1 MEFLS
6 DQGFSDL
13 LDRNVPWSRNPLTK
27 RQCHVLPNWENEPQ
41 ALRVNA
47 DFQWQLTQHF
57 AIDLDR
63 HSPITID
70 SDPVGGFK
78 MDC

>member
-1 MEFLS
+1 M
-6 DQGFSDL
+6 
-13 LDRNVPWSRNPLTK
+13 
-27 RQCHVLPNWENEPQ
+27 LPNWENEPQ

>member
-1 MEFLS
+1 M
-6 DQGFSDL
+6 
-13 LDRNVPWSRNPLTK
+13 
-27 RQCHVLPNWENEPQ
+27 LPNWENEPQ

-63 HSPITID
+63 HSPITNR
-70 SDPVGGFK
+70 F
-78 MDC
+78 